1 MSNEENEKKPREL
14 KITVDSE
21 QMKQLAM
28 DLAKEQ
34 LKVSAL
40 TEKVLDKN
48 EDKRIIF
55 KDEEDKNIQF
65 NSSDTLEK
73 RKLQAY
79 EKFHQEKFL
88 KAESKQEL
96 NDMITNLVN
105 EVAEKRKEAPE
116 GSAPLN
122 SQQMGFNGQDD
133 LYKHRFQNEK
143 ELVSTLR
150 DLAHSGSEE
159 AKSYLDALMV
169 QFIKS
174 KKQNPNSPDNSYDSN
189 SPENLPLL
197 KREGQFLTPVRKE
210 EGDIGKILEAWKRE
224 RNAKR
229 ESGKQ

>member
-1 MSNEENEKKPREL
+1 MSNEENPNKKEL

-21 QMKQLAM
+21 QMKQLAL

-40 TEKVLDKN
+40 TEKVLDKSEN
-48 EDKRIIF
+48 KRILF
-55 KDEEDKNIQF
+55 KDEEEKNIQF
-65 NSSDTLEK
+65 NSSDSLEA

-105 EVAEKRKEAPE
+105 EVAVSRTKTPE

-122 SQQMGFNGQDD
+122 SQQMGSNGQDD
-133 LYKHRFQNEK
+133 LYKHRFANEK
-143 ELVSTLR
+143 EMISTLR
-150 DLAHSGSEE
+150 DLARTGDEN
-159 AKSYLDALMV
+159 AKSYLDALLA
-169 QFIKS
+169 QYIKA
-174 KKQNPNSPDNSYDSN
+174 KKQNPNTPDVPYDPN
-189 SPENLPLL
+189 APENMPDL
-197 KREGQFLTPVRKE
+197 KKEGQFLTPVRKE